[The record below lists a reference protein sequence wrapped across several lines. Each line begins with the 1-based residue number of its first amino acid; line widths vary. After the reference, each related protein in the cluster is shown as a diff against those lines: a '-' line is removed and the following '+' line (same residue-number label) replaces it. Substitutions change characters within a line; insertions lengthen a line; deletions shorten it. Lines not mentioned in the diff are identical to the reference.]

1 MLNWLILRRSK
12 PVGAHSVRPSH
23 THFVGADT
31 IRPKSLALKGN
42 NMYDVVIVILIGIV
56 SALLLAKRI
65 INDRNKSQIKKKRFF
80 YYEEEF
86 FSRIYEIRVVY
97 GILIIL
103 ILGCAIYVYFR
114 ISGKLENIFPDFLD
128 Y

>member
-1 MLNWLILRRSK
+1 
-12 PVGAHSVRPSH
+12 
-23 THFVGADT
+23 
-31 IRPKSLALKGN
+31 
-42 NMYDVVIVILIGIV
+42 MYDVVIVILIGIV

-80 YYEEEF
+80 NYEEEGF

-97 GILIIL
+97 GILISL

-114 ISGKLENIFPDFLD
+114 LSGKLENIFF
-128 Y
+128 

>member
-1 MLNWLILRRSK
+1 
-12 PVGAHSVRPSH
+12 
-23 THFVGADT
+23 
-31 IRPKSLALKGN
+31 
-42 NMYDVVIVILIGIV
+42 MYDVVIVILIGIV

-80 YYEEEF
+80 YYEEEGF

-97 GILIIL
+97 GILISL

-114 ISGKLENIFPDFLD
+114 LSGKLENIFPDFID
-128 Y
+128 YYGL